1 MVCSVVIER
10 DVEDLTE
17 AVIKGLPLERKKLRL
32 EEGMSKVT
40 ARRTKFWKK
49 EFVGSG
55 DERRFEEKAFAVD
68 VVFECVE
75 ATRWWNSFSKIL
87 VIHVEVLFLR
97 SQKVEGDV
105 FFGLFYVVAFPHGT
119 CLIVPFVVFHHGGK
133 FLNDGSFGYRGGETS
148 NLMIDIDR
156 WSYFEMLAIL
166 KEMGYINVKELWYS
180 LGGRVLE
187 DKIELITDDKGAMHV
202 VNIALLNGKA
212 HVFVVHK
219 VCDPVYL
226 LQLEYN
232 VGQGGEDDNVG
243 EGEGQAI
250 EGGDDVEHVHVE
262 EDVQAAEGGDDVE
275 HVHVEEDVQA
285 AEGGDDVEH
294 VHVEEDVQAA
304 EGGDDVEHVHVEED
318 VQAAEGGDD
327 VEHVHVEEDVQ
338 AAVVHD
344 EVGGVEEVVH
354 DEGGGAEEDVH
365 DDVGGGEQ
373 NVQEEVEV
381 SSWIGSDE
389 EGSDDLVDVDVHAA
403 EQQEDVQDLEGSLF
417 FEMGTGSGST
427 SKVHKQARG
436 LSDTEWES
444 DSCGSI
450 YASDDSD
457 EETPRNDTFGIF
469 SEPVNMKEYKWE
481 LGTYFPDKIDFTD
494 AVRTYGIHNGRKLK
508 IFKND
513 KRRICVKCCGSQ
525 GKCPWYAYCA
535 YRSTQS
541 TWQLRKIID
550 RHTCTREFNIG
561 LVTSKWLSGKLEKS
575 MKVNPEI
582 NLKNL
587 HSKFCQKW
595 NIGVSRSTTTK
606 AKAMATANIEGCF
619 KQQYQR
625 LYDYAHEILR
635 SNPGSTVQVKVDR
648 VGDDVI
654 FNRIY
659 VCLKACQDSFVSCR
673 PIIHLD
679 GCFLKGKYGGELL
692 TAVARDA
699 NDQMCP
705 LAYAVVE
712 VENKD
717 TWTWFLELL
726 IDDVGGGAYSSRCT
740 FVSDQQKGL
749 KLALQQLLPGVDQRF
764 CVRHIYANF
773 RKKYPGIN
781 LRQLLWKAATATNP
795 QAWES
800 IMRQMKDVNEEAF
813 KHLFTIPPRS
823 RFSARPACDT
833 IVNNIC
839 EGFNSVILEAREKPI
854 ITMLEDIRS
863 YLMKRWA
870 SNREKITK
878 FDGPI
883 CPKIKKRLQ
892 KELEKTQYWI
902 PNWSGLQVFE
912 IRHASN
918 LGEKVVVDVQKREC
932 SCRKWTVSGIPCC
945 HALTAM
951 RFLNI
956 TPEDY
961 LPIWFRTSTYEE
973 TYIPIIFPLNGPE
986 LWERTQFPDILPPP
1000 NRVLPGRPRKKR
1012 RLESGEQKR
1021 DDTQLGQAGIPKRC
1035 SCCRQVGHRR
1045 PNCPQ
1050 ATQQQH
1056 PTPTTD
1062 PTQPSEQ
1069 QDPTQASQAVEQPTQ
1084 ESHITDDHTTTTL

>member
-1 MVCSVVIER
+1 MENYG
-10 DVEDLTE
+10 VE
-17 AVIKGLPLERKKLRL
+17 
-32 EEGMSKVT
+32 
-40 ARRTKFWKK
+40 
-49 EFVGSG
+49 
-55 DERRFEEKAFAVD
+55 
-68 VVFECVE
+68 
-75 ATRWWNSFSKIL
+75 
-87 VIHVEVLFLR
+87 
-97 SQKVEGDV
+97 
-105 FFGLFYVVAFPHGT
+105 
-119 CLIVPFVVFHHGGK
+119 VVFHHGGK
-133 FLNDGSFGYRGGETS
+133 FLNDGSFGYRGGNTS
-148 NLMIDIDR
+148 TLMIDIDR

-166 KEMGYINVKELWYS
+166 KEMGYRNVKEMWYS
-180 LGGRVLE
+180 MGGRVLE
-187 DKIELITDDKGAMHV
+187 DRIELITDDKGAMHV

-219 VCDPVYL
+219 VSEPNYL

-232 VGQGGEDDNVG
+232 VG
-243 EGEGQAI
+243 EGEGKVI
-250 EGGDDVEHVHVE
+250 EGEGNIIEEDVEHGTEVDDEVGCTEATECGDDVEHVVE
-262 EDVQAAEGGDDVE
+262 G
-275 HVHVEEDVQA
+275 
-285 AEGGDDVEH
+285 
-294 VHVEEDVQAA
+294 
-304 EGGDDVEHVHVEED
+304 
-318 VQAAEGGDD
+318 
-327 VEHVHVEEDVQ
+327 DVQ

-344 EVGGVEEVVH
+344 EVGGAEDVVPDEVGVVEDVVH
-354 DEGGGAEEDVH
+354 DEVGGAEDVV
-365 DDVGGGEQ
+365 DEVGGEQ
-373 NVQEEVEV
+373 NVQDEVEV
-381 SSWIGSDE
+381 NSWIGSDE
-389 EGSDDLVDVDVHAA
+389 EAFVSEDDLVDDDVHAA
-403 EQQEDVQDLEGSLF
+403 EEVQNQDLE
-417 FEMGTGSGST
+417 GSGST
-427 SKVHKQARG
+427 SKFHKQARG
-436 LSDTEWES
+436 LSDT
-444 DSCGSI
+444 DI
-450 YASDDSD
+450 YASDGSD
-457 EETPRNDTFGIF
+457 EETQRTNQGHFGIF
-469 SEPVNMKEYKWE
+469 SEPANMKEYKWQ

-525 GKCPWYAYCA
+525 GKCPWYEYCG
-535 YRSTQS
+535 YRSSQS
-541 TWQLRKIID
+541 TWQLRKLID
-550 RHTCTREFNIG
+550 RHTCSREFNIG

-575 MKVNPEI
+575 MKSNPEL

-595 NIGVSRSTTTK
+595 NIDVSRSTTTK

-619 KQQYQR
+619 KQQYER

-648 VGDDVI
+648 VGEDVI

-659 VCLKACQDSFVSCR
+659 VCLKACKDSFVSCR
-673 PIIHLD
+673 PIIHMD

-692 TAVARDA
+692 TAVARDG

-726 IDDVGGGAYSSRCT
+726 IDDLGGGASCSRCT

-781 LRQLLWKAATATNP
+781 LRQLLWKAASATNP
-795 QAWES
+795 QVWES
-800 IMRQMKDVNEEAF
+800 IMRQMKNVNEDAF

-823 RFSARPACDT
+823 RFFARLACDT
-833 IVNNIC
+833 LVNNMC

-854 ITMLEDIRS
+854 ITMLEDIRT

-870 SNREKITK
+870 ANREKITK

-892 KELEKTQYWI
+892 KELDKTQYWI
-902 PNWSGLQVFE
+902 PNWSGMQVFE
-912 IRHASN
+912 IRHTSN
-918 LGEKVVVDVQKREC
+918 LAEKVVVDVQKREC

-961 LPIWFRTSTYEE
+961 LPNWFRTSTYEE
-973 TYIPIIFPLNGPE
+973 TYHPIIFPLNGPQ
-986 LWERTQFPDILPPP
+986 LWERTEYPDILPPP
-1000 NRVLPGRPRKKR
+1000 NRVLPGRPKKKR
-1012 RLESGEQKR
+1012 RLESWEQKT

-1035 SCCRQVGHRR
+1035 SCCRQLGHRR
-1045 PNCPQ
+1045 PHCPQ
-1050 ATQQQH
+1050 ATQQQQ
-1056 PTPTTD
+1056 PAPTTD
-1062 PTQPSEQ
+1062 PSQPSEQ
-1069 QDPTQASQAVEQPTQ
+1069 QDTTQSTQATEATQATDQPTPDPTQGTQEVGQPTQ
-1084 ESHITDDHTTTTL
+1084 ESHITEDQTTTGL